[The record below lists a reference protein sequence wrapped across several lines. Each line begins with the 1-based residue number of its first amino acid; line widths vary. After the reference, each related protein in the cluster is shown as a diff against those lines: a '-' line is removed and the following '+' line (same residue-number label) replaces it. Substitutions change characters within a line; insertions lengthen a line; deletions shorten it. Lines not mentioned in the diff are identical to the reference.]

1 MIERLSGL
9 EFLKKNEIKD
19 KTCDMNRPFA
29 FISYSHDE
37 HDTQIVLN
45 VFHALYNR
53 GYNLWIDIANMPHD
67 EHAWTRSAL
76 TALRTPT
83 CKFAFFFRSESSM
96 AKPTIAKE
104 LETIKKL
111 RHIGDIVTLDIWH
124 EENNTAES
132 VYDQILNDV
141 EDTVSFD
148 ACERIC
154 NIVHVAN
161 SAIRLGADVQND
173 VKRLTGAMAE
183 ELEGRGVHGGIIP
196 PGPPDPNGPEIKG
209 DFTLPD
215 FFKEYNI
222 STFRKDKFYKVALI
236 GQGACARYNT
246 PFFDSASSLTW
257 HFVQTVLKVHGYDYI
272 SLVLKKYPGLKNP
285 PFITAQEHQV
295 RIARKDS
302 VKYRQLEVPGLES
315 WSMCAHYGQYNWFG
329 DVLRKRIL
337 DLGFSLEM
345 FSFQFIAPG
354 DPEPEP
360 EPDPDPKPD
369 TTGDESGGGITGPV
383 DLGGKNGRGPKLAPD
398 RYSFTLYGTRYE
410 DQKLKNLMLTV
421 FTQTLDRHPDKLN
434 ALVNGLPCLAWG
446 GLEEASDNSS
456 TFRAG
461 MTREINGMTVAIG
474 SPLGRNQVFN
484 YIGRLMRMC
493 AEPKE
498 NLVIDGYNY

>member
-111 RHIGDIVTLDIWH
+111 RHIGAIVTLDIWH

-183 ELEGRGVHGGIIP
+183 ELEGRGVHGIIVDP
-196 PGPPDPNGPEIKG
+196 PGPDEPEIKG
-209 DFTLPD
+209 AFTLPD
-215 FFKEYNI
+215 FFKKYNAAD
-222 STFRKDKFYKVALI
+222 FRKDKFYKVALI

-398 RYSFTLYGTRYE
+398 RYIFTLYGTRYE

-474 SPLGRNQVFN
+474 SSLGRNQVFN

>member
-1 MIERLSGL
+1 MMERLSGL
-9 EFLKKNEIKD
+9 EFLKKNQIKD
-19 KTCDMNRPFA
+19 KTCDMNKPFA

-45 VFHALYNR
+45 VFHALYNQ

-76 TALRTPT
+76 TALRTST

-96 AKPTIAKE
+96 SKPTIAKE

-111 RHIGDIVTLDIWH
+111 RHIGDIVTVDIWH

-132 VYDQILNDV
+132 VYDQILNDT
-141 EDTVSFD
+141 EDQESFD

-183 ELEGRGVHGGIIP
+183 ELEGRGVHGDIIP

-209 DFTLPD
+209 AFTLPD

-360 EPDPDPKPD
+360 DPDPKPD

-474 SPLGRNQVFN
+474 SSLGRNQVFN

>member
-183 ELEGRGVHGGIIP
+183 ELEGRGVHGDIIP

-209 DFTLPD
+209 AFTLPD

-272 SLVLKKYPGLKNP
+272 SLVLKKYTGLKNP

-337 DLGFSLEM
+337 DLDFSLEM

-354 DPEPEP
+354 DPEP

-474 SPLGRNQVFN
+474 SSLGRTQVFN

>member
-132 VYDQILNDV
+132 VYDQILNDT
-141 EDTVSFD
+141 EDQESFD

-173 VKRLTGAMAE
+173 IKRLTGAMAE
-183 ELEGRGVHGGIIP
+183 ELEERGVHGDIIP
-196 PGPPDPNGPEIKG
+196 PDPKRPEING
-209 DFTLPD
+209 TFTLPD
-215 FFKEYNI
+215 FFKKYNAAD
-222 STFRKDKFYKVALI
+222 FRKDKFYKVALI

-360 EPDPDPKPD
+360 DPDPKPD

-474 SPLGRNQVFN
+474 SSLGRNQVFN

>member
-45 VFHALYNR
+45 VFHALYNW

-111 RHIGDIVTLDIWH
+111 RHIGDIVTVDIWH

-173 VKRLTGAMAE
+173 VKRLTGAMEE
-183 ELEGRGVHGGIIP
+183 ELNKRGVHGIIFD
-196 PGPPDPNGPEIKG
+196 PPDPGEPEIKG
-209 DFTLPD
+209 TFTLPD
-215 FFKEYNI
+215 FFKKYNAAD
-222 STFRKDKFYKVALI
+222 FRKDKFYKVALI

-257 HFVQTVLKVHGYDYI
+257 HFVQTVLKIHGYDYI
-272 SLVLKKYPGLKNP
+272 SLVLKKYAGLKNP
-285 PFITAQEHQV
+285 PFITAEEHQL

-315 WSMCAHYGQYNWFG
+315 WSMCAHYGQYNWFA
-329 DVLRKRIL
+329 DVLRKRIQ

-345 FSFQFIAPG
+345 FSLKFIVPG

-360 EPDPDPKPD
+360 EPDPKPD
-369 TTGDESGGGITGPV
+369 TTGGETGGITGPV

-446 GLEEASDNSS
+446 GLKEASENSA

-461 MTREINGMTVAIG
+461 MTHEINGMTVAIG
-474 SPLGRNQVFN
+474 SSLGRNQVFN

>member
-1 MIERLSGL
+1 MMERLSGL
-9 EFLKKNEIKD
+9 EFLKKNQIKD
-19 KTCDMNRPFA
+19 KTCDMNNPFA

-45 VFHALYNR
+45 VFHALYNQ

-76 TALRTPT
+76 TALRTST

-96 AKPTIAKE
+96 SKPTIAKE

-111 RHIGDIVTLDIWH
+111 RHIGDIVTVDIWH

-132 VYDQILNDV
+132 VYDQILNDT
-141 EDTVSFD
+141 EDQESFD

-183 ELEGRGVHGGIIP
+183 ELEGRGVHGDIIP

-209 DFTLPD
+209 AFTLPD

-474 SPLGRNQVFN
+474 SSLGRNQVFN

>member
-124 EENNTAES
+124 EENNPAES

-183 ELEGRGVHGGIIP
+183 ELEGRGVHGDIIP

-209 DFTLPD
+209 AFTLPD

-257 HFVQTVLKVHGYDYI
+257 HFVQTVLKIYH
-272 SLVLKKYPGLKNP
+272 
-285 PFITAQEHQV
+285 
-295 RIARKDS
+295 
-302 VKYRQLEVPGLES
+302 
-315 WSMCAHYGQYNWFG
+315 
-329 DVLRKRIL
+329 
-337 DLGFSLEM
+337 
-345 FSFQFIAPG
+345 
-354 DPEPEP
+354 
-360 EPDPDPKPD
+360 
-369 TTGDESGGGITGPV
+369 
-383 DLGGKNGRGPKLAPD
+383 
-398 RYSFTLYGTRYE
+398 
-410 DQKLKNLMLTV
+410 
-421 FTQTLDRHPDKLN
+421 
-434 ALVNGLPCLAWG
+434 
-446 GLEEASDNSS
+446 
-456 TFRAG
+456 
-461 MTREINGMTVAIG
+461 
-474 SPLGRNQVFN
+474 
-484 YIGRLMRMC
+484 
-493 AEPKE
+493 
-498 NLVIDGYNY
+498 